1 MKGIEWDCKGLE
13 SIAEEA
19 IKEKSDLSLK
29 AIQDKKKYSALMQL
43 QIKCCKNLLL
53 LKNIDYHNV
62 YQTTYL
68 FLNKCLFCIAKCIYS
83 ISSKYSQK
91 PHYQIFDLRSQIYSY
106 NFSYLVLS

>member
-43 QIKCCKNLLL
+43 RIKCCKKMVLLN
-53 LKNIDYHNV
+53 KIEYHNL
-62 YQTTYL
+62 YQSTYV
-68 FLNKCLFCIAKCIYS
+68 FFE
-83 ISSKYSQK
+83 
-91 PHYQIFDLRSQIYSY
+91 IFPKITLPNI
-106 NFSYLVLS
+106 

>member
-43 QIKCCKNLLL
+43 RIKCCEKLVLLN
-53 LKNIDYHNV
+53 NIDYHNL
-62 YQTTYL
+62 YQTT
-68 FLNKCLFCIAKCIYS
+68 
-83 ISSKYSQK
+83 SKYSQK
-91 PHYQIFDLRSQIYSY
+91 SHYQIFDLHSQICSY
-106 NFSYLVLS
+106 NSSYLVLS

>member
-43 QIKCCKNLLL
+43 RIKCFEKLVLLNKIDYYNLYQSTYVFRNI
-53 LKNIDYHNV
+53 LKNHITNYLIYTVKYVPITPHIWCCHDYIL
-62 YQTTYL
+62 YFGEYE
-68 FLNKCLFCIAKCIYS
+68 
-83 ISSKYSQK
+83 
-91 PHYQIFDLRSQIYSY
+91 
-106 NFSYLVLS
+106 

>member
-43 QIKCCKNLLL
+43 RIKCFEKLVLLN
-53 LKNIDYHNV
+53 KIDYYNL
-62 YQTTYL
+62 YQST
-68 FLNKCLFCIAKCIYS
+68 
-83 ISSKYSQK
+83 SKYSQK
-91 PHYQIFDLRSQIYSY
+91 SHYQIFDLHSQIYSY
-106 NFSYLVLS
+106 NSSYLVLS

>member
-29 AIQDKKKYSALMQL
+29 AIQDKKKYSALMQI

-53 LKNIDYHNV
+53 LK
-62 YQTTYL
+62 T
-68 FLNKCLFCIAKCIYS
+68 
-83 ISSKYSQK
+83 
-91 PHYQIFDLRSQIYSY
+91 
-106 NFSYLVLS
+106 

>member
-43 QIKCCKNLLL
+43 RIKCFEKLVLLNKIDYYNLYQSTYVLRNI
-53 LKNIDYHNV
+53 LKNHITKYLIYTVKYVPITPHIWCCHDY
-62 YQTTYL
+62 
-68 FLNKCLFCIAKCIYS
+68 
-83 ISSKYSQK
+83 ISYFGE
-91 PHYQIFDLRSQIYSY
+91 YE
-106 NFSYLVLS
+106 

>member
-43 QIKCCKNLLL
+43 RIKCCKKLLL
-53 LKNIDYHNV
+53 LDNYHNL

-68 FLNKCLFCIAKCIYS
+68 FLNKCLVRNILKNYITKYLIYTVKYIP
-83 ISSKYSQK
+83 ISRHIWCCHDYIL
-91 PHYQIFDLRSQIYSY
+91 YFGEYE
-106 NFSYLVLS
+106 

>member
-43 QIKCCKNLLL
+43 RIKCCKKLLL
-53 LKNIDYHNV
+53 LDNYHNL

-68 FLNKCLFCIAKCIYS
+68 FLNKCIRCIEKL
-83 ISSKYSQK
+83 
-91 PHYQIFDLRSQIYSY
+91 HYQIFDVHSQIYSY
-106 NFSYLVLS
+106 NSSYLVLS

>member
-43 QIKCCKNLLL
+43 RIKCCEKLVLLN
-53 LKNIDYHNV
+53 NIDYHNL
-62 YQTTYL
+62 YQTTYIL
-68 FLNKCLFCIAKCIYS
+68 RNILKNHITKYMIYTV
-83 ISSKYSQK
+83 KYVPIT
-91 PHYQIFDLRSQIYSY
+91 PHIWCCHDYILYFGEYE
-106 NFSYLVLS
+106 

>member
-43 QIKCCKNLLL
+43 RIKCCEKLVLLNKIDYYNLYQSTYVLRNI
-53 LKNIDYHNV
+53 LKNHITKYLIYTVKYIPITPHIWCCHDYIL
-62 YQTTYL
+62 YFGEYE
-68 FLNKCLFCIAKCIYS
+68 
-83 ISSKYSQK
+83 
-91 PHYQIFDLRSQIYSY
+91 
-106 NFSYLVLS
+106 

>member
-43 QIKCCKNLLL
+43 RIKCFEKLVLLNKIDYYNLYQSTYVLRNI
-53 LKNIDYHNV
+53 LKNHITKYLIYTVKYVPITPHIWCCHDYIL
-62 YQTTYL
+62 YFGEYE
-68 FLNKCLFCIAKCIYS
+68 
-83 ISSKYSQK
+83 
-91 PHYQIFDLRSQIYSY
+91 
-106 NFSYLVLS
+106 